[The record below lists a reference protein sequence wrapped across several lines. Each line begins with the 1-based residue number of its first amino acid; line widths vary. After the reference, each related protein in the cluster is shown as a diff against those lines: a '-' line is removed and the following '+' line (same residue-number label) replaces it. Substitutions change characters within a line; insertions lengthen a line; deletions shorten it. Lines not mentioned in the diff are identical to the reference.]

1 MTDPAPVPTPPIAPA
16 AQPIPPLNTAIPAPP
31 PPPPAAMPPWGSDEN
46 FNAEK
51 AWELIQNL
59 RKEKTPP
66 APADT
71 TALQQQVAALQAS
84 TETRNKALAE
94 ALGLAEPPKSEDA
107 LAETVKNLQSQFEAS
122 QLEATK
128 LRLAANPGV
137 DAEGKPLPAIPAEY
151 HNLLTETDTEKL
163 KSQAEMVARLVAAN
177 TAAAATPPFV
187 PNPGQGQ
194 GGGAASPEAIAEAE
208 YRQYHPLPS
217 RK

>member
-1 MTDPAPVPTPPIAPA
+1 MTEPAPTPTPPPPSA
-16 AQPIPPLNTAIPAPP
+16 AAPPLNTAIPT
-31 PPPPAAMPPWGSDEN
+31 PPAPATPATPPWGADEN
-46 FNAEK
+46 FDASK

-59 RKEKTPP
+59 RKEKAPT
-66 APADT
+66 PADT
-71 TALQQQVAALQAS
+71 TALQQQVAALEAS
-84 TETRNKALAE
+84 TAARNKALAE

-137 DAEGKPLPAIPAEY
+137 DTEGKPLPAIPVEY

-163 KSQAEMVARLVAAN
+163 KAQAEMVARLVSANVAA
-177 TAAAATPPFV
+177 TATPPFV

-194 GGGAASPEAIAEAE
+194 GGTPATPEAQAAAE
-208 YRQYHPLPS
+208 YAQYYPS
-217 RK
+217 KSN